1 MNKIL
6 TIIKTI
12 SFFCAI
18 PNESELVV
26 DFVEMSY
33 TVTEGGGPLYMY
45 VELIE
50 GAIERAFPSTVE
62 VEFTTL
68 DLSTE
73 GSYRKVLYRFSDT
86 YIPNKHCM
94 HAALMGYLKRGST
107 S

>member
-1 MNKIL
+1 ML
-6 TIIKTI
+6 YH
-12 SFFCAI
+12 SSVQQY
-18 PNESELVV
+18 ESELVV

-33 TVTEGGGPLYMY
+33 TVTEGGGPLHMY

-73 GSYRKVLYRFSDT
+73 GSYRKVLYMFSDT
-86 YIPNKHCM
+86 FPTSTACM
-94 HAALMGYLKRGST
+94 LH
-107 S
+107 